1 LLSRK
6 ELAMMSRR
14 TVLGGPAFGGLL
26 ASLAPTAG
34 AEAAPEP
41 AMQKT
46 SEEAMALQEVVK
58 ALIGLKDEI
67 KRENEF
73 WELNALRDPI
83 RTFLRTT
90 GKYPDYMEVGIDT
103 WHNVHDWYI
112 RRMQPPAIGRN
123 ADGRYT
129 IMLMGTML
137 IMRVDT
143 QPGYVGIPFDNR

>member
-1 LLSRK
+1 
-6 ELAMMSRR
+6 MDRR

-34 AEAAPEP
+34 AEAVAEP

-46 SEEAMALQEVVK
+46 SEEAMQDVVR
-58 ALIGLKDEI
+58 AIIGLKEEI

-73 WELNALRDPI
+73 WELNALKDPI

-90 GKYPDYMEVGIDT
+90 GKYPDYVEVGIDI
-103 WHNVHDWYI
+103 WHQVYDWCI
-112 RRMQPPAIGRN
+112 RYQQAPTIGRN
-123 ADGRYT
+123 AEGRYT
-129 IMLMGTML
+129 IMLMATML
-137 IMRVDT
+137 VMRVDT